1 MITNFLKSSLSW
13 LISQLA
19 ISIVV
24 WILYLT
30 LLQDLLEVRMTLL
43 NWIGTV
49 LIMSLIFPAG
59 RPVVRENKEI
69 TSKNNLHDLISNGRQ
84 GN

>member
-1 MITNFLKSSLSW
+1 MITNFIKSSLSW

-24 WILYLT
+24 WVLYLIF
-30 LLQDLLEVRMTLL
+30 LQDLLEVKMTLP

-49 LIMSLIFPAG
+49 LIASLIFPAG
-59 RPVVRENKEI
+59 RPINRENKEAA
-69 TSKNNLHDLISNGRQ
+69 SRNNLHDLISNGRQ